1 VKAETDRHW
10 NEWGA
15 RDPYFSVL
23 GVDRFRSTTI
33 SRHRAEFFATGEA
46 TIAETLVRLDK
57 AFGPGRLGAAL
68 DFGCGVGRL
77 TLPLA
82 RRFERVVAVDVAE
95 TMRAEAAR
103 NLAEA
108 GLGNV
113 ALQAAVAPLMAGAER
128 FDLVISYIVLQHI
141 PVRPGMAI
149 LRDLVA
155 LLAPGGR
162 FSLHL
167 SLRRFDSPAQR
178 LAYWLRNSVAPA
190 RWLLNLRRGDAWD
203 MPPVQMNQYDLPE
216 VLRLFSDAGITELQM
231 KTEFHDRTLT
241 VSLLGRRPEA

>member
-23 GVDRFRSTTI
+23 GVDRFRAGTI
-33 SRHRAEFFATGEA
+33 AQHRAEFFATGEA
-46 TIAETLVRLDK
+46 TIAGTLARLDQR
-57 AFGPGRLGAAL
+57 FGPGRQGAAL

-82 RRFERVVAVDVAE
+82 RRFERVVAVDVAQ
-95 TMRAEAAR
+95 TMREEAAR

-108 GLGNV
+108 GLPNV
-113 ALQAAVAPLMAGAER
+113 ALRSTVASLLGHER

-167 SLRRFDSPAQR
+167 SVRRFDGSAQR

-190 RWLLNLRRGDAWD
+190 RWLLNLRRGDPWD

-216 VLRLFSDAGITELQM
+216 VLRLFSAAGITDLQVQ
-231 KTEFHDRTLT
+231 TEFHDRTLT
-241 VSLLGRRPEA
+241 VALLGRKPDP

>member
-1 VKAETDRHW
+1 MKAETDRHW

-23 GVDRFRSTTI
+23 GVDRFRAGSI
-33 SRHRAEFFATGEA
+33 GQHRTEFFATGENSILEA
-46 TIAETLVRLDK
+46 LAQLDRH
-57 AFGPGRLGAAL
+57 FGPGRQGAAL

-82 RRFERVVAVDVAE
+82 RRFDRVVAVDVAE
-95 TMRAEAAR
+95 TMRGEAAR

-113 ALQAAVAPLMAGAER
+113 ALHAAVAPLVGRER

-167 SLRRFDSPAQR
+167 SVRRFDGPAQR
-178 LAYWLRNSVAPA
+178 LAYWLRNTVPPA
-190 RWLLNLRRGDAWD
+190 RWLLNLRRGDPWD
-203 MPPVQMNQYDLPE
+203 MPPVQMNQYDLPA
-216 VLRLFSDAGITELQM
+216 VLRLFSAAGITDLHMQ
-231 KTEFHDRTLT
+231 TEFHDRTLT
-241 VSLLGRRPEA
+241 VTLLGRKPEA